1 MKINTLKTTLSVL
14 LVLLSIAI
22 QAQDS
27 DTPSK
32 DLYLSYFG
40 NDSTTIHMTHVPCYS
55 ADYGLTLTGVIYT
68 RDTIRINGN
77 LYYYSA
83 PKPLELIAEPE
94 CHYLF
99 PRQDTLFLRE
109 ERETGRL
116 YRYYRDYFGRG
127 ETEKMI
133 CDMTLGIGDEFVFPS
148 HGLCLDEATYLVSQ
162 ENHDNGIKSIL
173 LSDGYMETTLT
184 EGQFPSQFPLWQELL
199 PEWASDWDGSGSME
213 WSDLL
218 CEYKD
223 GELVFGN
230 SSGCY
235 ANFWGIDEISIKPV
249 SMYPNSIRGNEIITI
264 ESQWNIK
271 DIILIDLFGR
281 IEEINKTV
289 IENNRWQIRFCNYC
303 KKGLFFIIIQ
313 TEIGINYAKVL
324 VVD

>member
-1 MKINTLKTTLSVL
+1 MKRIPLKTTLSVL
-14 LVLLSIAI
+14 LVLSSIAI

-27 DTPSK
+27 DTPTK

-40 NDSTTIHMTHVPCYS
+40 NDSTTIHMTHIPCYS
-55 ADYGLTLTGVIYT
+55 ADFGLTLTGVIYT

-77 LYYYSA
+77 LYYYST
-83 PKPLELIAEPE
+83 PKPLGLITEPE
-94 CHYLF
+94 HHYLF
-99 PRQDTLFLRE
+99 PRQDTLYLRE

-133 CDMTLGIGDEFVFPS
+133 CDMTLEIGDEFVFPS

-162 ENHDNGIKSIL
+162 VNYNNGIKSIL
-173 LSDGYMETTLT
+173 LFDGYVETTFT

-199 PEWASDWDGSGSME
+199 PEWESYWEGSGSMQ

-235 ANFWGIDEISIKPV
+235 ANFWGIYEMSTKHVSI
-249 SMYPNSIRGNEIITI
+249 YPNSINGDEIITI
-264 ESQWNIK
+264 ESTWSVK

-281 IEEINKTV
+281 IEEITIDKTDNTKWQMRVNGHYTQGMHFITV
-289 IENNRWQIRFCNYC
+289 I
-303 KKGLFFIIIQ
+303 
-313 TEIGINYAKVL
+313 TEIGIVYEKVL
-324 VVD
+324 LLD

>member
-1 MKINTLKTTLSVL
+1 MKRIPLKNTLSVL
-14 LVLLSIAI
+14 LVLSSIAI
-22 QAQDS
+22 QAQNS

-94 CHYLF
+94 YHYLF

-133 CDMTLGIGDEFVFPS
+133 CDMTLEIGDEFVFPS
-148 HGLCLDEATYLVSQ
+148 HGLCLDEAIYLVSQ

-173 LSDGYMETTLT
+173 LSDGYMETTFT

-199 PEWASDWDGSGSME
+199 PEWASDWDGSGAMQ

-249 SMYPNSIRGNEIITI
+249 SIYPNSIRGNEIITI

-281 IEEINKTV
+281 IEEILSDKTDNNKWQMRVNGHCTQGMHFIAV
-289 IENNRWQIRFCNYC
+289 ITEN
-303 KKGLFFIIIQ
+303 GIIY
-313 TEIGINYAKVL
+313 EKVIL
-324 VVD
+324 LD